1 MRIPLPCRRHSPRSS
16 APPPLSIPND
26 QLSQLS
32 QTPPHRRGQIHTS
45 APAQF
50 PVDIIQPL
58 NQIPHLSARIRP
70 SRGFAKMRAASKRP
84 PLIGPAPPSLQQ
96 RTGPIL
102 RCLHPL
108 PSRCP
113 HRYRGHQRLSPR
125 QKRCPSRQLEMAA
138 LRPPRAVPF
147 HWPLRQFSIN
157 LPHPIEERLTPL
169 RC

>member
-16 APPPLSIPND
+16 APPPLSILIYP
-26 QLSQLS
+26 LSQLS
-32 QTPPHRRGQIHTS
+32 QTPLHRRRQIHTS

-70 SRGFAKMRAASKRP
+70 SRSFAKMRAASKWP
-84 PLIGPAPPSLQQ
+84 PLIHPAPPALQQ
-96 RTGPIL
+96 RTRPVL

-113 HRYRGHQRLSPR
+113 HRHRGYQRLSPC
-125 QKRCPSRQLEMAA
+125 QKRRPSRQFEMAA
-138 LRPPRAVPF
+138 LRPPRAIPF
-147 HWPLRQFSIN
+147 HWPLRQFRIN